1 VKKEYEKNG
10 FVVIEDFL
18 PLEVYKEIVKIF
30 KNGEFVE
37 INQVREERYKLW
49 ETLEDKHFPSDN
61 EEYMAHFWSSFD
73 VVSNPK
79 IIRMYDRYIKP
90 LLEKILDEKNQKVR
104 HQATKYKNNGK
115 NFTRIHYD
123 DYMGSIGYILYLT
136 ELDWKYDWGGQLQII
151 KEGKILSHLP
161 SPNKLIIVNHTLK
174 NSHWVSPVSE
184 WSKEDRNTLTGFCI
198 NKNLDLPDTWRNR
211 KDISVIE

>member
-1 VKKEYEKNG
+1 MKKEYEKNG

-90 LLEKILDEKNQKVR
+90 LLEKILDEKNQKV
-104 HQATKYKNNGK
+104 NN
-115 NFTRIHYD
+115 
-123 DYMGSIGYILYLT
+123 ILVRFFF
-136 ELDWKYDWGGQLQII
+136 E
-151 KEGKILSHLP
+151 
-161 SPNKLIIVNHTLK
+161 
-174 NSHWVSPVSE
+174 
-184 WSKEDRNTLTGFCI
+184 
-198 NKNLDLPDTWRNR
+198 
-211 KDISVIE
+211 